1 MALTT
6 PTHAANQFHHVPPL
20 QKIDRREYDGRMT
33 WLSFMGVHST
43 SCEGAA
49 RHRGF
54 CGQKG
59 KQLSMYSTCS
69 RSFWNKKREKRNL
82 GSRRKSRWT
91 KDQPTTASR
100 KWNLAHPRFQRSTKP
115 CEALCIE
122 GSILCP
128 LMPIISN
135 HTIQVKAL
143 KGIGVDCLHRPF
155 TVVCKVEESSC
166 AERSGEYCHISM
178 ASPVSRRWGKVNRKG
193 CDARFF
199 LHLQKV
205 PLTASFSCVFLP
217 MANSWQYTI

>member
-1 MALTT
+1 MWLSASRCPRRDLARSPFPLVHLACCLPLFRVTPPKKLARRVCRPANKPASWQKRFPSMALTT

-91 KDQPTTASR
+91 KNQRTTASR
-100 KWNLAHPRFQRSTKP
+100 K
-115 CEALCIE
+115 
-122 GSILCP
+122 
-128 LMPIISN
+128 
-135 HTIQVKAL
+135 
-143 KGIGVDCLHRPF
+143 
-155 TVVCKVEESSC
+155 
-166 AERSGEYCHISM
+166 
-178 ASPVSRRWGKVNRKG
+178 
-193 CDARFF
+193 
-199 LHLQKV
+199 
-205 PLTASFSCVFLP
+205 
-217 MANSWQYTI
+217 